1 MCTVQL
7 YSFCRTVC
15 LGFVTRQIFCVVS
28 CVGGSIT
35 QSDMAAALA
44 EIHKIDPNFDKEA
57 FVKECQFEIIP
68 TVLEAYLRGNLPV
81 LKDWCHEAVSS
92 CMNKGTEWTR
102 PSTINLCFTTGFPSS
117 VGIQCVISH
126 HQAES

>member
-1 MCTVQL
+1 MCS
-7 YSFCRTVC
+7 YE
-15 LGFVTRQIFCVVS
+15 
-28 CVGGSIT
+28 GGSIK

-44 EIHKIDPNFDKEA
+44 EINKIDPNFDKEA

-92 CMNKGTEWTR
+92 CVDKEQVEK
-102 PSTINLCFTTGFPSS
+102 NLHSLLASLLHRHSMCYQP
-117 VGIQCVISH
+117 
-126 HQAES
+126 